1 MSLRALF
8 ERDGIAVLPG
18 CYDALSAKVVERA
31 GFDAVYLSGA
41 GVSNT
46 KLGIADTGLVT
57 RTEMSRRLEYVA
69 DAVSVPVFAD
79 ADEGYGNPVHVRRT
93 VQEYE
98 RAGAAGLHIEDQAFP
113 KRCGHFEDKELVDA
127 DEMVQKV
134 RAAVDAR
141 EDDAFVVVARTDA
154 RAVEGVE
161 AAVERANRYAAVG
174 ADAVFPEAP
183 RDEAEMRR
191 FCAEIDAPVMAN
203 MVEDGQ
209 TPLSDAA
216 TLEEIGFDLVIF
228 PNSLLRAAMRTMVD
242 TADHIRTAG
251 TTADVL
257 DDIADF
263 ELRNELTDKAHVDA
277 LERQYATPDG
287 TESTTP
293 P

>member
-287 TESTTP
+287 TE
-293 P
+293 